1 MPVNP
6 RSRANLKPGGGP
18 RSTFFSID
26 DTIGEYIFLLGAR
39 RKSFDHNI
47 NNFHARRSADLYRI
61 AEQHFNAEVRRPTSS
76 GDRPGER
83 MTGRFTFGS
92 GKTFRAVLFK
102 QGQSYGIGFP
112 DTQVADNSTNGVW
125 RVHEFGLPSSHPEGP
140 KGQHRLPSRFH
151 WDPARGDGARL
162 VLGADPS
169 DRYRKKGSRNTRATR
184 QNTERL
190 GQGVPAKNGG
200 AGFIRP
206 AFTEFR
212 VTYLEKGYRQV
223 VKETFKL
230 G

>member
-6 RSRANLKPGGGP
+6 RSLANLRPGGGARNSP
-18 RSTFFSID
+18 FYFD
-26 DTIGEYIFLLGAR
+26 DTIAEYAFLIGAR
-39 RKSFDHNI
+39 RKSLEKNL
-47 NNFHARRSADLYRI
+47 NNFHVRRSQDLYRI
-61 AEQHFNAEVRRPTSS
+61 AEKHFNAEVRRPTSS
-76 GDRPGER
+76 GDRPGDR
-83 MTGRFTFGS
+83 MTGRFTFGK
-92 GKTFRAVLFK
+92 GGAFTAVLFK
-102 QGQSYGIGFP
+102 QGASYGIGFP
-112 DTQVADNSTNGVW
+112 DTRVADNSTNGVW

-162 VLGADPS
+162 VLGADPK
-169 DRYRKKGSRNTRATR
+169 DRYRKKGSRNTRVNR
-184 QNTERL
+184 QNAERL

-212 VTYLEKGYRQV
+212 AAYLEKGYRQV